1 MLALMALAF
10 AAAQPVPPSASPA
23 ASRVFAVTVRTGP
36 GWDAAKPPGAQPH
49 FKEHSA
55 NIQRLRTSGALVLG
69 GRTGD
74 IGLLLVRA
82 ASEAEARALFDA
94 DPSVSAGTFRLEIA
108 EWRTFAPG
116 CVETPSSQPARR

>member
-1 MLALMALAF
+1 MMTLLAVTLVC
-10 AAAQPVPPSASPA
+10 AAGQPATPAPSPA

-36 GWDAAKPPGAQPH
+36 GWDTAKPPAAQPH
-49 FKEHSA
+49 FKEHSV
-55 NIQRLRTSGALVLG
+55 NIQRLRASGALVLG

-94 DPSVSAGTFRLEIA
+94 DPSVAAGTFRLDVA

-116 CVETPSSQPARR
+116 CVEGPRP